1 MGEVAIESLAARAD
15 HIRLFFA
22 MSSTNF
28 AFSSPARTAR
38 VPRANPGLQLHAPA
52 RPGLLSWLGSLERGS
67 VPDVSI
73 LVVEDDI
80 SSQRAM
86 RNVLDAEGWRV
97 RIVPAPSQ
105 VMAELARGVWD
116 LVIVN
121 AAMIDPRGPL
131 FAILRELTLADSED
145 DAEAET
151 QSDGVKTDKPGLVG
165 DDPKPA
171 PPAHR
176 RLRVLFLIP
185 ADSKDVQPIIEREG
199 LPYTA
204 KPYNLHEFLEK
215 VSDLLIEGGA
225 IDSPIRTIREFVT
238 LRQRR
243 AFRRPRRDS
252 RSGAMFAPR
261 EDYQMTEEEMA
272 EWERQEEEERKK
284 RRKQQQEREHL
295 G

>member
-1 MGEVAIESLAARAD
+1 MFGELWR
-15 HIRLFFA
+15 R
-22 MSSTNF
+22 
-28 AFSSPARTAR
+28 
-38 VPRANPGLQLHAPA
+38 
-52 RPGLLSWLGSLERGS
+52 S

-80 SSQRAM
+80 ASQRAM
-86 RNVLDAEGWRV
+86 RNVLDAEGWRL

-121 AAMIDPRGPL
+121 ADLIDPRGPL
-131 FAILRELTLADSED
+131 FAILRELTLADEED
-145 DAEAET
+145 DAEREP
-151 QSDGVKTDKPGLVG
+151 QPDGDNSDRPRLIVDEPRAAR
-165 DDPKPA
+165 PSR
-171 PPAHR
+171 R

-185 ADSKDVQPIIEREG
+185 ASAAKDVQPIIEREG

-238 LRQRR
+238 MRKRR
-243 AFRRPRRDS
+243 TARRPRRDS